1 MYLQSKHISGSLGDV
16 FSQSFHQWG
25 RKDKESDSTTYQDK
39 IPRISLT
46 QQHSWSLMSRRYSST
61 STTNEPTLRERMEVQ
76 RDRGREAATKGAHSL
91 REMVQKYGTVFIGT
105 YATVYFSTLALLFTG
120 IESGVLDP
128 LYIMSWVSEEADA
141 KSTVQVVT
149 EFMDH
154 YSWTRPYVPIV
165 ENNPEVANLG
175 VAWIAVKFTEP
186 IRFGVTV
193 AIVPRLARYLGYAP
207 SKDAPESGSTM
218 IETSSKDHPEN
229 TSQSLNSDETKSTRN

>member
-1 MYLQSKHISGSLGDV
+1 
-16 FSQSFHQWG
+16 
-25 RKDKESDSTTYQDK
+25 
-39 IPRISLT
+39 
-46 QQHSWSLMSRRYSST
+46 
-61 STTNEPTLRERMEVQ
+61 
-76 RDRGREAATKGAHSL
+76 
-91 REMVQKYGTVFIGT
+91 
-105 YATVYFSTLALLFTG
+105 
-120 IESGVLDP
+120 
-128 LYIMSWVSEEADA
+128 MSWVSEETDA

-207 SKDAPESGSTM
+207 PKETHESEPTTTGGNSKENLEDA
-218 IETSSKDHPEN
+218 
-229 TSQSLNSDETKSTRN
+229 SQPLNGDETKSSRS

>member
-1 MYLQSKHISGSLGDV
+1 M
-16 FSQSFHQWG
+16 FTQSFHQWG
-25 RKDKESDSTTYQDK
+25 RKDNERESTLYQDS
-39 IPRISLT
+39 IPRIALT
-46 QQHSWSLMSRRYSST
+46 QQQSWSLLSRRYSST
-61 STTNEPTLRERMEVQ
+61 STTEEPTFRERMEAQ
-76 RDRGREAATKGAHSL
+76 RDRGREAASKGAHSL
-91 REMVQKYGTVFIGT
+91 QEMVRKYGTVFIGT
-105 YATVYFSTLALLFTG
+105 YFTVYFSTLALLFTG

-128 LYIMSWVSEEADA
+128 VYVMSWVSEETDA

-154 YSWTRPYVPIV
+154 YAWTRPYVPIV

-207 SKDAPESGSTM
+207 PKDAPESESTTS
-218 IETSSKDHPEN
+218 ETSNTDHAEK
-229 TSQSLNSDETKSTRN
+229 TSEPLQGEEIKSSRS